1 METANQAVLV
11 LVLILYALLTTPVY
25 VIEAISKAKPLILM
39 GHAYRVSNNSRQNH
53 WCFNYSMRV
62 LSIA

>member
-25 VIEAISKAKPLILM
+25 VIEAISKAKPLIQM
-39 GHAYRVSNNSRQNH
+39 GHAYRVSNSRQIIG
-53 WCFNYSMRV
+53 V
-62 LSIA
+62 SITVCVS